1 MAIVTSYDGSIVING
16 TDLSDHAKVIRFN
29 TGQESRDSTAHGATA
44 RNFRAGLRTLSVE
57 ATFFNDRASS
67 SVESTLR
74 ALVGVSSTGFAVVA
88 QADAASTSTPTS
100 STNPKYSFTGILDG
114 DLNVMDASVGELEEI
129 TARFVPFSGTVTVQT
144 TSS

>member
-1 MAIVTSYDGSIVING
+1 MAIVTSYDGSIVVNG
-16 TDLSDHAKVIRFN
+16 VDLSDHAKVIRFN
-29 TGQESRDSTAHGATA
+29 TGQESRDATAHGATA
-44 RNFRAGLRTLSVE
+44 RNFRAGLRTLSID

-74 ALVGVSSTGFAVVA
+74 SLVSITSTGFSVVA

-100 STNPKYSFTGILDG
+100 STNPKYTFVGLIDG
-114 DLNVMDASVGELEEI
+114 DLNVMDATVGELEEI
-129 TARFVPFSGTVTVQT
+129 AVRFVPFSGTVTITT

>member
-1 MAIVTSYDGSIVING
+1 MAVVTSYDGSIVING

-29 TGQESRDSTAHGATA
+29 TGQESKDATAHGATA
-44 RNFRAGLRTLSVE
+44 RTFRAGLRTLSIE

-74 ALVGVSSTGFAVVA
+74 GLVSITSTGFSVVA

-100 STNPKYSFTGILDG
+100 ATNPKYSFTGILDG
-114 DLNVMDASVGELEEI
+114 DLSVMDATVGELEEI
-129 TARFVPFSGTVTVQT
+129 TARFLPYSGTLTVQT